1 MFSERAT
8 LCVSWGHQEFSG
20 LDLGDSR
27 LNKRLINVADAL
39 ASHPESTINA
49 ACGDWSSAK
58 AAYRLFDNEK
68 VSPEGVLAPHFQ
80 RTLERMSE
88 HQRVFAIQD
97 TTYLDYTDHP
107 STQGLGSI
115 GTKSQKRMGFV
126 KHTTLMVSESGV
138 PLGCLTDKVWV
149 RDGFGAKDHK
159 SKRLEEKESYRWIEA
174 LSAVKSVMPEGVEVI
189 FVSDRESD
197 IYEFFVEAGEMAF
210 VIRAAQDRCVDASVG
225 KLSELVRCQE
235 VAGEFRAE
243 VARCGNQ
250 PACEAMVSV
259 RFTEARLCPP
269 RHRASGTEALEPVD
283 VSVIWV
289 VESDPPESVA
299 PLEWLLITN
308 IEVST
313 FSDALQRIDWY
324 KQRWQIE
331 VYFKVLKSGT
341 KVEQVRLATK
351 DRLLRYIAL
360 LCVIAW
366 RLYWLT
372 MINRHIPDADCT
384 HVLHDLEWKALY
396 CMTHKTQVLPKK
408 IPSVS
413 EVVIWIAKLGGF
425 LGRKSDG
432 NPGVMVLWRGWQRL
446 NDISNAFVI
455 FKNLT
460 EGRETNKRTP

>member
-1 MFSERAT
+1 MFLEDTA
-8 LCVSWGHQEFSG
+8 LCVSWSRQEFSG
-20 LDLGDSR
+20 LDLGDKR
-27 LNKRLINVADAL
+27 LNERLIDVADAL
-39 ASHPESTINA
+39 ASHPESTLNA
-49 ACGDWSSAK
+49 ACGDWSSVK

-68 VSPEGVLAPHFQ
+68 VSPEGILAPHFE
-80 RTLERMSE
+80 RTVERISA
-88 HQRVFAIQD
+88 HRRVFAIQD

-115 GTKSQKRMGFV
+115 GTKSQKRWGFL

-174 LSAVKSVMPEGVEVI
+174 LSEVKSAMPEGVEVI
-189 FVSDRESD
+189 FLSDRESD
-197 IYEFFVEAGEMAF
+197 IYEFFVEAGETPF

-235 VAGEFRAE
+235 VAGAFQTE
-243 VARCGNQ
+243 VARRGNQ
-250 PACEAMVSV
+250 PAREATVNV
-259 RFTEARLCPP
+259 RFTIATLCPP
-269 RHRASGTEALEPVD
+269 RHRASGSETLPTIE
-283 VSVIWV
+283 VSVVWV
-289 VESDPPESVA
+289 LETDPPDGVK
-299 PLEWLLITN
+299 PLEWLLLTN
-308 IEVST
+308 VEVST

-341 KVEQVRLATK
+341 KVERVRLATK

-360 LCVIAW
+360 LSVIAW

-372 MINRHIPDADCT
+372 KINRHTSDAECT
-384 HVLHDLEWKALY
+384 HVLHDYEWKALY
-396 CMTHKTQVLPKK
+396 CVTHKTQTLPEK
-408 IPSVS
+408 IPTVS

-432 NPGVMVLWRGWQRL
+432 KPGVTVLWRGWQRL
-446 NDISNAFVI
+446 NDISNAFAI
-455 FKNLT
+455 FQNLG
-460 EGRETNKRTP
+460 EGSATDKSLL

>member
-1 MFSERAT
+1 MFLEETALS
-8 LCVSWGHQEFSG
+8 VSWGRQEFSG
-20 LDLGDSR
+20 IDLGDSR
-27 LNKRLINVADAL
+27 LNERLICVADAL

-58 AAYRLFDNEK
+58 AAYRLFDNAK
-68 VSPEGVLAPHFQ
+68 VSPEGILAPHFQ
-80 RTLERMSE
+80 RTIERMSE

-107 STQGLGSI
+107 STQGLGAI
-115 GTKSQKRMGFV
+115 GTKSQKRIGFV

-159 SKRLEEKESYRWIEA
+159 SKRLEEKESYRWIET
-174 LSAVKSVMPEGVEVI
+174 LSAVKSKMPDGVEVI

-250 PACEAMVSV
+250 PAREATISV
-259 RFTEARLCPP
+259 RWTKTTLCPP
-269 RHRASGTEALEPVD
+269 RRQTSGTEALPPID
-283 VSVIWV
+283 VFVIWV
-289 VESDPPESVA
+289 VEPDPPDNA
-299 PLEWLLITN
+299 TALEWLLITN

-341 KVEQVRLATK
+341 KVEQVRLATQE
-351 DRLLRYIAL
+351 RLLRYIAL
-360 LCVIAW
+360 LSVIAW

-384 HVLHDLEWKALY
+384 HVLQDLEWKALY
-396 CMTHKTQVLPKK
+396 CITYKTQTLPEK

-425 LGRKSDG
+425 LARKSDG
-432 NPGVMVLWRGWQRL
+432 TPGVTVLWRGWQRL
-446 NDISNAFVI
+446 NDISKAFAI
-455 FKNLT
+455 FKT
-460 EGRETNKRTP
+460 SQKAE